1 MKIKNETTRK
11 NVEKYIDWFFSS
23 NTEPYDELEWLIGL
37 LLDSK
42 HSEIIN
48 EMLNIYSIEN
58 D

>member
-1 MKIKNETTRK
+1 MTIKDETTIK
-11 NVEKYIDWFFSS
+11 NVEKYIDWFFSKNS
-23 NTEPYDELEWLIGL
+23 EPYDELEWLIGL